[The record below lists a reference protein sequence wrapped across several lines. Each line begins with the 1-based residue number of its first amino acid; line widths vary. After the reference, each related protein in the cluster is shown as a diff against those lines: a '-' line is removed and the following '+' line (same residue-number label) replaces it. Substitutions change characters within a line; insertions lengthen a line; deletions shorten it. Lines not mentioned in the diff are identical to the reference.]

1 MKLHLSSRVTCLFL
15 MILLIMSKAKA
26 NGSMYLRTYLLS
38 YLPRADLFL
47 GGLIKVYRYE
57 PSCGAQQAT
66 TDRMPCRRQYQIV
79 KTCNDSCRAPRAI
92 AGESFVDG

>member
-57 PSCGAQQAT
+57 PSCGAQQA
-66 TDRMPCRRQYQIV
+66 DNRQNAMQ
-79 KTCNDSCRAPRAI
+79 KTVSDCQDLQR
-92 AGESFVDG
+92 